1 MKYLDKTQLLLENE
15 ELFQATLGEFAENNY
30 KQASTNEII
39 KKSKINR
46 GSFYYR
52 FNNKEELFIALIDHI
67 FVEQIA
73 LFNKRKINL
82 LTEKSLENIIF
93 ELFYNL
99 YELYNFDNNYY
110 KVIINHLQ
118 DSDSLL
124 LIDKS
129 TIEPLK
135 HRIFKVLEQFTNI
148 DKFEYIK
155 IIINSVYHQFPKFLL
170 NSYNVEDELKSFVNF
185 ILSTD
190 EKKNILDNHTNIN
203 LKDIEFNDEIT
214 YFLSPVKNIN
224 VNINDRYTS
233 INDAFVNYKETN
245 KSLFSLVGISI
256 LSFKSTVLKLVRKS
270 LKDVRYLLGFLNLEI
285 LEYLEKNYIF
295 KRLIMTSLL
304 FTVKEEPNISIN
316 LSEIPLNEKEKHLFL
331 SLILPILS
339 KTSKILIIDTSFKT
353 KTLIDT
359 FYILDEGLNI
369 KRINTLIV
377 QKILDNQ
384 IEIQYLDSNV
394 VNYYYQ
400 SLDDFIINGLNKS
413 IDFNNIISINTI
425 KDISYDSYLR
435 KEAEY
440 VKYQKNSK
448 T

>member
-203 LKDIEFNDEIT
+203 LKDIAFNDEIT

-224 VNINDRYTS
+224 VNDRYTS
-233 INDAFVNYKETN
+233 INDAFVNYKATN

-270 LKDVRYLLGFLNLEI
+270 LKDVRYLLEFLNLEI
-285 LEYLEKNYIF
+285 LEYLKKNYIF
-295 KRLIMTSLL
+295 KRLLMTSLL

-331 SLILPILS
+331 SLILPIIS
-339 KTSKILIIDTSFKT
+339 KTSKIL
-353 KTLIDT
+353 
-359 FYILDEGLNI
+359 
-369 KRINTLIV
+369 
-377 QKILDNQ
+377 
-384 IEIQYLDSNV
+384 
-394 VNYYYQ
+394 
-400 SLDDFIINGLNKS
+400 
-413 IDFNNIISINTI
+413 
-425 KDISYDSYLR
+425 
-435 KEAEY
+435 
-440 VKYQKNSK
+440 
-448 T
+448 